1 MIWRDGGRGVDL
13 MAIRVEFFATLRD
26 LLGTNS
32 VELDCADTVSDAILA
47 LIERFGEVF
56 RDAVME
62 GDKVK
67 EMVKILVNGR
77 DVRELRGLETELSDG
92 DCISIFPPVAGG

>member
-1 MIWRDGGRGVDL
+1 
-13 MAIRVEFFATLRD
+13 
-26 LLGTNS
+26 
-32 VELDCADTVSDAILA
+32 
-47 LIERFGEVF
+47 
-56 RDAVME
+56 VME